1 MKVLLIVIWKVGGP
15 FFTLNGIT
23 VHKKTPQSIIRAI
36 LYLSLG
42 AIEI

>member
-23 VHKKTPQSIIRAI
+23 IHTKAPQSIIKAI
-36 LYLSLG
+36 LYLSSG
-42 AIEI
+42 AI